1 MAFSLSKLF
10 GKKTTE
16 THLKPQD
23 SIDAILTDV
32 ENRPFGI
39 SENNVLFAGLN
50 ELGGY
55 YFFQTVIVG
64 QLKVRAKDGAIL
76 LFKGE
81 NFELKLN
88 SDMPEFE
95 SESSDIKGRN
105 VTKIDFQVEETDI
118 EHLEN
123 AKLSSIQLNVK
134 KQDILF
140 TKHVI
145 SDEEE

>member
-1 MAFSLSKLF
+1 MGFSLTKLF
-10 GKKTTE
+10 GKKTSE
-16 THLKPQD
+16 THLNPRD
-23 SIDAILTDV
+23 TIEAIIKDV
-32 ENRPFGI
+32 ENKPFGI
-39 SENNVLFAGLN
+39 SQNNVLFAGLN

-64 QLKVRAKDGAIL
+64 QLNVKSKDGASLII
-76 LFKGE
+76 KGD
-81 NFELKLN
+81 NLELKLN

-105 VTKIDFQVEETDI
+105 VTKIDFQIEDTDI

-123 AKLSSIQLNVK
+123 AKLSSIQIKVK
-134 KQDILF
+134 KHELLF
-140 TKHVI
+140 TKHMV

>member
-1 MAFSLSKLF
+1 MGFSLTKLF
-10 GKKTTE
+10 GKKTSE
-16 THLKPQD
+16 THLNPRD
-23 SIDAILTDV
+23 TIEAIIKDV
-32 ENRPFGI
+32 ENKPFGI
-39 SENNVLFAGLN
+39 SQNNVLFAGLN

-64 QLKVRAKDGAIL
+64 QLDVKSKDGASLII
-76 LFKGE
+76 KGD
-81 NFELKLN
+81 NLELKLN

-105 VTKIDFQVEETDI
+105 VTKIDFQIEDTDI

-123 AKLSSIQLNVK
+123 AKLSSIQIKVK
-134 KQDILF
+134 KHELLF
-140 TKHVI
+140 TKHMV

>member
-1 MAFSLSKLF
+1 MGFSLTKLF
-10 GKKTTE
+10 GKKTSE
-16 THLKPQD
+16 TQLNPQD
-23 SIDAILTDV
+23 SIEAIIKDV
-32 ENRPFGI
+32 ENKPFGI
-39 SENNVLFAGLN
+39 SQNNVLFAGLN

-64 QLKVRAKDGAIL
+64 QLNVKSKDGASLSI
-76 LFKGE
+76 KGGD
-81 NFELKLN
+81 FELKLN